1 MKPAVA
7 ADRKKAPHRAA
18 AAAGAPDIRIFDMPE
33 TCFPIRTRP
42 RIPRVFPALAL
53 LLGVTLGA
61 CSGGDFGRTRQD
73 FLSDDMHRWIGG
85 EATGS
90 VGLLPSQ
97 FQLTDN
103 ERRLRDLAY
112 PLIEP
117 PHSRP
122 AWKSVFGDYKP
133 LPSPWRQ
140 TPVFDRTAYGR
151 QLIDEPHRSYTS
163 RYSQLIDDVRD
174 DITRF
179 EPFFSNAIRVLD
191 LDRKRNASLKLV
203 SELSPRERDD
213 AVARMEENT
222 LIVQWVT
229 QCLEQRISSYRWALE
244 RLVIQGPDNIAA
256 EADRLINELAAQTAN
271 PPVAAQPVIGR
282 ALSVRG

>member
-1 MKPAVA
+1 
-7 ADRKKAPHRAA
+7 
-18 AAAGAPDIRIFDMPE
+18 MPE
-33 TCFPIRTRP
+33 TGFSIRTRP
-42 RIPRVFPALAL
+42 RLRWRSSGPAFL
-53 LLGVTLGA
+53 LIGMMLGG

-73 FLSDDMHRWIGG
+73 FRNDDMHRWLGA

-90 VGLLPSQ
+90 VGLRASQ

-103 ERRLRDLAY
+103 ERMLRDLAY

-122 AWKSVFGDYKP
+122 AWKSVFGNYTA

-140 TPVFDRTAYGR
+140 KVVFDRTAYGR
-151 QLIDEPHRSYTS
+151 TLIDEPHRSHAS
-163 RYSQLIDDVRD
+163 RYAQLMEDVRD

-179 EPFFSNAIRVLD
+179 EPFFASAARVIELD
-191 LDRKRNASLKLV
+191 KKRNASLKLV
-203 SELSPRERDD
+203 SALTPAERAD

-222 LIVQWVT
+222 LIVQWVQ

-244 RLVIQGPDNIAA
+244 RLVIHAPDNIAA
-256 EADRLINELAAQTAN
+256 DADRLIGELAAQTAN
-271 PPVAAQPVIGR
+271 PPVAAQPVIGH
-282 ALSVRG
+282 AVSVRG